1 MTSSMIEVEK
11 TYKVTLTEE
20 QLRYLYLILDSKNL
34 SGTVINPFYH
44 KLKEIYDNQ
53 RNEDLDE
60 IYYKYEQ

>member
-1 MTSSMIEVEK
+1 MIEVEK

-20 QLRYLYLILDSKNL
+20 QLRHLYLILDSRSGNVI
-34 SGTVINPFYH
+34 GTVINPLYH

-60 IYYKYEQ
+60 VYHNYRDTK

>member
-1 MTSSMIEVEK
+1 MIEVHK

-20 QLRYLYLILDSKNL
+20 QLRYLYLILDSKDV
-34 SGTVINPFYH
+34 SGTVINPLYH

-60 IYYKYEQ
+60 VYSNYKNSK